1 MAKKKERAPFQASF
15 RGPDGIIYTLG
26 VKDTIHLEVIDE
38 EGITVYKVVEVKP
51 EKKEPEKTEK
61 EGK

>member
-15 RGPDGIIYTLG
+15 RGPDGIIYTLA
-26 VKDTIHLEVIDE
+26 VKDAIHLEVIDK
-38 EGITVYKVVEVKP
+38 EGITLYKVVEEKP
-51 EKKEPEKTEK
+51 EK